1 MDIIK
6 NNKKLLVIV
15 MAVVFI
21 VGIIAVIHITNHK
34 DDSLQLASFSL
45 NNEGKVE
52 AESVNGKSTEG
63 QNEDLSKNVEKG
75 REGEENIIY
84 IHIIGEVKN
93 QGIIKLQSGQRII
106 DAIEKAGGV
115 TEEADISKVNLAF
128 ILSDGQKV
136 RIPNVNDKEENVIYV
151 TDSSGKNVILD
162 AEMGVAI
169 GNGGVNGGK
178 VNINTANQTELET
191 LSGIGPSLAAKI
203 IEHREKNG
211 KFKSVEDLKNVSGIG
226 EAKYEGIR
234 KQVVIK

>member
-6 NNKKLLVIV
+6 NNKKLLIIV

-21 VGIIAVIHITNHK
+21 VGIIAIIYITNHK

-136 RIPNVNDKEENVIYV
+136 RIPNVNDKDENVIYV

-169 GNGGVNGGK
+169 GNGGANGGK

-211 KFKSVEDLKNVSGIG
+211 KFKSVEELKNVSGIG
-226 EAKYEGIR
+226 DAKFEGIR

>member
-6 NNKKLLVIV
+6 NNKKLLIIV

-21 VGIIAVIHITNHK
+21 VGIIAIIYITNHK

-169 GNGGVNGGK
+169 GNGGANGGK

-211 KFKSVEDLKNVSGIG
+211 KFKSVEELKNVSGIG
-226 EAKYEGIR
+226 DAKFEGIR

>member
-6 NNKKLLVIV
+6 NNKKLLIIV

-21 VGIIAVIHITNHK
+21 VGIIAIIYITNHK

-63 QNEDLSKNVEKG
+63 QNEDLSKKVEKG

-136 RIPNVNDKEENVIYV
+136 RIPNVNDKDENVIYV

-169 GNGGVNGGK
+169 GNGGANGGK

-211 KFKSVEDLKNVSGIG
+211 KFKSVEELKNVSGIG
-226 EAKYEGIR
+226 DAKFEGIR